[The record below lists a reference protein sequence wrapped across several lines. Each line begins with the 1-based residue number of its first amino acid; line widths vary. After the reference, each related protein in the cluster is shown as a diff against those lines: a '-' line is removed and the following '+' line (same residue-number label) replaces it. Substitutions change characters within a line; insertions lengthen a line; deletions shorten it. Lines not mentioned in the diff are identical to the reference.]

1 MARKKKKTTK
11 KKKSFVLDE
20 RKKVVL
26 GIFLIVAAI
35 YLFLAFT
42 GFLFTWQ
49 EDMSKSELKF
59 TDFFNSNVL
68 VANPMGKLGAA
79 LSVTFMYNWFGIGS
93 YGIVIIMLLTGLKFL
108 NFNIKNYG
116 KIVLH
121 TVIIMSWLTLFLAL
135 ISKEN
140 GFLLGGSYGNMGYR
154 ILKSILGGFGTTI
167 FLLIVL
173 ITYIFLTFESSYE
186 WTKNKIT
193 GLSDKE
199 KLSHLKE
206 GLTIGNLIANVKNKM
221 EKQPSDTEQEDEE
234 PEDDI
239 LDSQELNPFNR
250 ITEKEPQTQAPR
262 TNAGSTPVKK
272 FVITDDGK
280 TVENDGVEFEVD
292 LSTLQNQDQQQA
304 VQQQAQKLDDK
315 LHDRLNLQVET
326 AETIQVEEVLQ
337 DYDPIKSLPDYKFP
351 PISLLNDYKAKIDK
365 ESLIRELKEK
375 KKKIVEV
382 LKNFKIDIVKI
393 NAQVGPTVTLY
404 EIVPAPGIPI
414 SKIKRLE
421 EDIAMNLAALG
432 IRIIAP
438 MPGRGTIGIEV
449 PNENRAIVGFK
460 EVLLSPE
467 YHNDKFELPIAL
479 GKDTVNQP
487 FVFDLAKTPHLLMA
501 GSTGEG
507 KSVAINVII
516 NSILFKKHPALVKFV
531 MIDPKQVELS
541 LYSRLEY
548 HYLAT
553 LPGAEEPIVTEVK
566 DASRVLKSL
575 IAEMEDRYR
584 LLKLA
589 QVRNIKEYNQKFIKR
604 KIREKDGHRFMPYIV
619 TVIDEFADLVMV
631 GGKEIEHSITRL
643 SQKARAIGIHL
654 VIATQR
660 PSTDVVTGL
669 IKNNF
674 PTRIAL
680 KVMSVGDSKTIIDT
694 TGANQL
700 IGKGDMLY
708 LYGSNLRRLQCAFID
723 TEEVERVTEYIESQP
738 KYPYR
743 FELPEPAEDEEAA
756 EEKANIDLKKRDK
769 LFEDAAQIVVSNQYA
784 SISLLQRKLEIGF
797 NRAAR
802 IIDQLEAA
810 GIVGPGAGSKPRD
823 VLVHSLDELDEII
836 ARLS

>member
-1 MARKKKKTTK
+1 MARTK
-11 KKKSFVLDE
+11 KSKQNKKSSNPLKDE
-20 RKKVVL
+20 RKRIIL
-26 GIFLIVAAI
+26 GLILLVSSI
-35 YLFLAFT
+35 YMFLAFVS
-42 GFLFTWQ
+42 FLFTWQ
-49 EDMSKSELKF
+49 ADMSKSNLKF
-59 TDFFNSNVL
+59 FDFFDSSVM
-68 VANPMGKLGAA
+68 VANWMGKLGAA
-79 LSVTFMYNWFGIGS
+79 LSMSLMYNWFGIGAF
-93 YGIVIIMLLTGLKFL
+93 GLVFIMFLTGLKL
-108 NFNIKNYG
+108 LHINVKNYG
-116 KIVLH
+116 KIVFH
-121 TVIIMSWLTLFLAL
+121 TILIVIWVTLFFAL
-135 ISKEN
+135 ISNEN
-140 GFLLGGSYGNMGYR
+140 GFLLGGTYGQIGVKV
-154 ILKSILGGFGTTI
+154 LKGMLGGFGTTV
-167 FLLIVL
+167 FLLILL
-173 ITYIFLTFESSYE
+173 ITYLFLTFDNLID
-186 WTKNKIT
+186 WLKTKADTIAEP
-193 GLSDKE
+193 E

-206 GLTIGNLIANVKNKM
+206 GLNIGGLIGGLVKKQNKSGTTGG
-221 EKQPSDTEQEDEE
+221 EEEQDEQQIIDT
-234 PEDDI
+234 
-239 LDSQELNPFNR
+239 QELNPFDKLEEQEETPATPKPNNL
-250 ITEKEPQTQAPR
+250 KE
-262 TNAGSTPVKK
+262 TPVKK
-272 FVITDDGK
+272 FVISDNDNGTDG
-280 TVENDGVEFEVD
+280 DGVEFEVD
-292 LSTLQNQDQQQA
+292 FSGLQNNENTQQAEQKFRQQQTGDDLKLE
-304 VQQQAQKLDDK
+304 VQ
-315 LHDRLNLQVET
+315 T

-337 DYDPIKSLPDYKFP
+337 DFDPIKTLPDYKFP
-351 PISLLNDYKAKIDK
+351 PITLLNDYRAKIDK
-365 ESLIRELKEK
+365 NALVRELKEK
-375 KKKIVEV
+375 KQKIVQV

-393 NAQVGPTVTLY
+393 SAQVGPTVTLY
-404 EIVPAPGIPI
+404 EVIPAPGIPI
-414 SKIKRLE
+414 AKIKRLE

-438 MPGRGTIGIEV
+438 MPGRGTVGIEV
-449 PNENRAIVGFK
+449 PNENRSIVGFK

-467 YHNDKFELPIAL
+467 YRNDKYELPIAL

-553 LPGAEEPIVTEVK
+553 LPGAVDPIITEVK
-566 DASRVLKSL
+566 DAAKVLKSL

-619 TVIDEFADLVMV
+619 TIIDEFADLVMV
-631 GGKEIEHSITRL
+631 GGKEIEFSITRL

-680 KVMSVGDSKTIIDT
+680 KVMSVADSKTIIDT

-708 LYGSNLRRLQCAFID
+708 LYGSNIKRLQCAFID
-723 TEEVERVTEYIESQP
+723 TEEVERITAHIAAQP
-738 KYPYR
+738 RFPDR
-743 FELPEPAEDEEAA
+743 FELPEPVEDEEGST
-756 EEKANIDLKKRDK
+756 EKADIDLKKRDK
-769 LFEDAAQIVVSNQYA
+769 LFEEAAQIVVMEGQA
-784 SISLLQRKLEIGF
+784 SISKLQRKLEIGF

-810 GIVGPGAGSKPRD
+810 GIVGPGVGSKPRE
-823 VLVHSLDELDEII
+823 VLVRSLDELDEI
-836 ARLS
+836 LSHLR

>member
-1 MARKKKKTTK
+1 MATK
-11 KKKSFVLDE
+11 KKSKKKAKKGILQDE
-20 RKKVVL
+20 RKRIIIALTLLVSAVYM
-26 GIFLIVAAI
+26 FM
-35 YLFLAFT
+35 AFT
-42 GFLFTWQ
+42 SFLFTWQ
-49 EDMSKSELKF
+49 VDMSKSNLS
-59 TDFFNSNVL
+59 FFDYFDPSVT
-68 VANPMGKLGAA
+68 VANWMGKLGTA
-79 LSVTFMYNWFGIGS
+79 LSMSLMYHWLGIS
-93 YGIVIIMLLTGLKFL
+93 AYGLVAIIFLIGLKLL
-108 NFNIKNYG
+108 NVKINNFAKIIINIILISVWLTFFFALIARDNVSILGGTYG
-116 KIVLH
+116 KIG
-121 TVIIMSWLTLFLAL
+121 IDIF
-135 ISKEN
+135 
-140 GFLLGGSYGNMGYR
+140 
-154 ILKSILGGFGTTI
+154 KSIFGGFGTTVL
-167 FLLIVL
+167 LLILL
-173 ITYIFLTFESSYE
+173 ITYFFLAFEKSYE
-186 WTKNKIT
+186 WTKEKLST
-193 GLSDKE
+193 LSDKE
-199 KLSHLKE
+199 KLAHLKE
-206 GLTIGNLIANVKNKM
+206 GLNLGNIINIKSKKDN
-221 EKQPSDTEQEDEE
+221 EQEEQEEDEE
-234 PEDDI
+234 EVIDT
-239 LDSQELNPFNR
+239 QELNPFDK
-250 ITEKEPQTQAPR
+250 ISDETEKPKTKSSKNTPDK
-262 TNAGSTPVKK
+262 TPVNK
-272 FVITDDGK
+272 FYITDDGK
-280 TVENDGVEFEVD
+280 TVEKDGVEFEVD
-292 LSTLQNQDQQQA
+292 LSTLQNNSEQA
-304 VQQQAQKLDDK
+304 QQQAQKLEDE
-315 LHDRLNLQVET
+315 LHNRLNLEVQT
-326 AETIQVEEVLQ
+326 AENIQVEEVLQ

-351 PISLLNDYKAKIDK
+351 PISLLKDYRANIDRDA
-365 ESLIRELKEK
+365 LIRELKEK

-414 SKIKRLE
+414 SKIKRRE

-467 YHNDKFELPIAL
+467 YQNDKFELPIAL

-541 LYSRLEY
+541 LYSKLEY

-553 LPGAEEPIVTEVK
+553 LPGAEEPIVTDVK
-566 DASRVLKSL
+566 DAARILKSL

-619 TVIDEFADLVMV
+619 TVIDEFADLIMV
-631 GGKEIEHSITRL
+631 GGKEIEFAITRL

-680 KVMSVGDSKTIIDT
+680 KVMSVADSRTIIDT

-708 LYGSNLRRLQCAFID
+708 LYGSHLSRLQCAFID
-723 TEEVERVTEYIESQP
+723 TDEVEKITDYVAAQP
-738 KYPYR
+738 HYPYH
-743 FELPEPAEDEEAA
+743 FELPEPAEDDEEGA
-756 EEKANIDLKKRDK
+756 EKKMVDLKKRDK

-823 VLVHSLDELDEII
+823 VLVHSLDELDEI
-836 ARLS
+836 LSRIG

>member
-1 MARKKKKTTK
+1 MAS
-11 KKKSFVLDE
+11 KKKSKTSKTKKGFLKDE
-20 RKKVVL
+20 KKRILL
-26 GIFLIVAAI
+26 GLFLLVTSI

-42 GFLFTWQ
+42 SFLFTWQ
-49 EDMSKSELKF
+49 TDMSKGNLG
-59 TDFFNSNVL
+59 FFDYFDSSVI
-68 VANPMGKLGAA
+68 VANWMGKLGAA
-79 LSVTFMYNWFGIGS
+79 LSMTLMYNWFGIGA
-93 YGIVIIMLLTGLKFL
+93 YGFVVIFFFTGLKL
-108 NFNIKNYG
+108 LRIHVKNYG
-116 KIVLH
+116 KIMVH
-121 TVIIMSWLTLFLAL
+121 TILIMIWLILFFAL
-135 ISKEN
+135 ISGEN
-140 GFLLGGSYGNMGYR
+140 GFLLGGSYGRIGID
-154 ILKSILGGFGTTI
+154 ILKSILGGFGTTVFLI
-167 FLLIVL
+167 ILLIA
-173 ITYIFLTFESSYE
+173 YIFLAFENTYE
-186 WTKNKIT
+186 WTKAKISNI
-193 GLSDKE
+193 SDKE
-199 KLSHLKE
+199 KLAHLKD
-206 GLTIGNLIANVKNKM
+206 GLKIGGLIPNLGQNKNNEQQNESD
-221 EKQPSDTEQEDEE
+221 EKETAEQQQIIDN
-234 PEDDI
+234 
-239 LDSQELNPFNR
+239 QELNPFNQ
-250 ITEKEPQTQAPR
+250 ITEQDEQPR
-262 TNAGSTPVKK
+262 KTNLDKTPVNK
-272 FVITDDGK
+272 FYITDEGK
-280 TVENDGVEFEVD
+280 AKETDGVEFEVD
-292 LSTLQNQDQQQA
+292 LGTLQNPQNQVHNQA
-304 VQQQAQKLDDK
+304 EKLDDK
-315 LHDRLNLQVET
+315 LHNRLDLQVET
-326 AETIQVEEVLQ
+326 ADTIQVEEILQ
-337 DYDPIKSLPDYKFP
+337 DYDPVKSLPDYKFP
-351 PISLLNDYKAKIDK
+351 PITLLNDYKAKIDRDA
-365 ESLIRELKEK
+365 LIRELKEK

-414 SKIKRLE
+414 SKIKRRE

-467 YHNDKFELPIAL
+467 YQNNKYELPVAL

-487 FVFDLAKTPHLLMA
+487 FVFDLAKAPHLLMA

-516 NSILFKKHPALVKFV
+516 NSLLFKKHPALVKFV

-541 LYSRLEY
+541 LYSKLEY
-548 HYLAT
+548 HYMAM
-553 LPGAEEPIVTEVK
+553 LPGQDDPIITDVK
-566 DASRVLKSL
+566 DAARVLKSL

-619 TVIDEFADLVMV
+619 TVIDEFADLIMV
-631 GGKEIEHSITRL
+631 GGKEIEFSITRL

-680 KVMSVGDSKTIIDT
+680 KVMSVADSRTIIDT

-708 LYGSNLRRLQCAFID
+708 LYGSNLKRLQCAFID
-723 TEEVERVTEYIESQP
+723 TEEVERITDYIAAQP
-738 KYPYR
+738 RYPYH
-743 FELPEPAEDEEAA
+743 FELPEPAEDEEGAA
-756 EEKANIDLKKRDK
+756 EKADIDLKKRDK
-769 LFEDAAQIVVSNQYA
+769 LFEEAAQLVVSNQYA

-810 GIVGPGAGSKPRD
+810 GIVGPGVGSKPRE
-823 VLVHSLDELDEII
+823 VLVHSLDELDEI
-836 ARLS
+836 LSRIS